1 MEVVGSRRNRAH
13 VRVPVLVLY
22 PVHLDPVH
30 DKIHPNGPDLRTGAV
45 ANENMV
51 RCPADQRRLCW
62 RCSLLVEAQAGLLS
76 IKMFSIAFQA
86 AAEVVPGERMV
97 MRRSLEIVPYIHC
110 NTMASTRDHCS
121 SALGS
126 FSLAEVDEAENL
138 KRTAMY
144 LEKFKM
150 CIGCHP
156 YQGGLLKL
164 AQPSSIF
171 TKCIENSD
179 DGTTHPIPATS
190 TFLKLK
196 VFFVNFP
203 IQGKCLSL
211 TICQM
216 S

>member
-1 MEVVGSRRNRAH
+1 MLVYGSSYRPISVME
-13 VRVPVLVLY
+13 
-22 PVHLDPVH
+22 
-30 DKIHPNGPDLRTGAV
+30 
-45 ANENMV
+45 
-51 RCPADQRRLCW
+51 
-62 RCSLLVEAQAGLLS
+62 
-76 IKMFSIAFQA
+76 
-86 AAEVVPGERMV
+86 
-97 MRRSLEIVPYIHC
+97 
-110 NTMASTRDHCS
+110 
-121 SALGS
+121 
-126 FSLAEVDEAENL
+126 DEANDGDGG
-138 KRTAMY
+138 KRRY
-144 LEKFKM
+144 DSGKM
-150 CIGCHP
+150 RDTE
-156 YQGGLLKL
+156 LKL